1 VMENG
6 MVWLGV
12 VLGSLAG
19 LLIAGWFSREHPPLE
34 TIFLRLLRLEN
45 RSMRTDSRVMLH
57 ELHRKVEDLS
67 TKMQRM
73 DGELQ
78 DLLAAAKQKTS
89 VPSKS
94 FVVDLEEK
102 ESFHTS
108 GRSLEVSN
116 LNKEG
121 FSPDEIARRLNLGR
135 GEVELILSLGK
146 KPFWVCRE

>member
-1 VMENG
+1 MI
-6 MVWLGV
+6 WLGV

-19 LLIAGWFSREHPPLE
+19 LLIAGWFSRGRPPLE
-34 TIFLRLLRLEN
+34 TIFQRLLQLEN

-67 TKMQRM
+67 TKVQRM

-78 DLLAAAKQKTS
+78 DLIAAAKQKTAAS
-89 VPSKS
+89 SKS

-102 ESFHTS
+102 ESFYAS
-108 GRSLEVSN
+108 GRSQEVTN

-135 GEVELILSLGK
+135 GEVELILSLGRNL
-146 KPFWVCRE
+146 FGFAG